1 MTAITLRQL
10 RVLFSEVGLTFSETQ
25 IQLISEELFSPG
37 KSTIDVYVLMDWIWK
52 FDNSSET
59 KQKVLLFFSD
69 VSDPQP

>member
-25 IQLISEELFSPG
+25 IQLISEELCSPG